1 MLGIGC
7 NYKNEFIDLFNG
19 ILIYVMNF
27 RLGYYKVNDYLD
39 VYKNYIVVFLV

>member
-7 NYKNEFIDLFNG
+7 NYKNEFIDLFNV

-27 RLGYYKVNDYLD
+27 RLGYYVYNDYLD
-39 VYKNYIVVFLV
+39 EYKNYIVVFLV

>member
-7 NYKNEFIDLFNG
+7 NYKNEIIDLFNG

-27 RLGYYKVNDYLD
+27 RLGYYINDYLD